1 MTMTNIRMKIAA
13 AATILG
19 LGGLGGFAMASN
31 PAGGAQGVA
40 PTQIA
45 ATQAGSAA
53 AASKPVV
60 TRTSGAAAP
69 TAPVTTPAT
78 SATKALVTRTSAA
91 TAGTNRRPEVERDD
105 GPALYED

>member
-1 MTMTNIRMKIAA
+1 MTNIRMKIAA

-45 ATQAGSAA
+45 ATQATAT

-91 TAGTNRRPEVERDD
+91 AAGTNRRPEVERDD